1 MINSTLTITREN
13 NVPKAW
19 SFFMGNV
26 SVCQTHL
33 SCFHYEQYLNL
44 CQSKHVEAKAGNQRI
59 PTLLSKSV
67 FYWILK
73 SDDIDWPKFLRH
85 FRCEGKKATSCH
97 KGHFEGVFVG
107 SHCRCRLGKH
117 PLQNLF
123 LNTDF
128 WTLVISVRWTC
139 VHSLTFSLSISQPP
153 WWRYP

>member
-1 MINSTLTITREN
+1 MFPRPDHFSRATFLHARHTSPVFTMNNISTFVNQNMLKRRL
-13 NVPKAW
+13 
-19 SFFMGNV
+19 
-26 SVCQTHL
+26 HL
-33 SCFHYEQYLNL
+33 Q
-44 CQSKHVEAKAGNQRI
+44 KAGNQRI

-107 SHCRCRLGKH
+107 SHCWCRLGKH

-128 WTLVISVRWTC
+128 WTLVISVCWMC
-139 VHSLTFSLSISQPP
+139 ICSLTFLLSISQPP